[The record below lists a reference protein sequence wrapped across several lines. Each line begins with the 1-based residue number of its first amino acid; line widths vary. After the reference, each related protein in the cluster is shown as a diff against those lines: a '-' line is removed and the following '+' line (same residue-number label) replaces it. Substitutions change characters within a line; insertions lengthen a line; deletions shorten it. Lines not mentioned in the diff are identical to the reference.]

1 MIIVKRTYTPVPG
14 ASGLDKLLEQ
24 VSQETIAAGM
34 PEVKVFR
41 KYLGYHGVMVTMQ
54 EWNTMEEYNDSRNQV
69 RRTPDIRKIFE
80 NIYPLLS
87 ETHKTEIF
95 ESVT

>member
-69 RRTPDIRKIFE
+69 RQTPSIRKIFE

>member
-69 RRTPDIRKIFE
+69 RQTPDIRKIFE

>member
-1 MIIVKRTYTPVPG
+1 MIIGKRTYTPVPG
-14 ASGLDKLLEQ
+14 ASGLAKLLEQ

-69 RRTPDIRKIFE
+69 RQTPNIRKIFE

>member
-14 ASGLDKLLEQ
+14 ASGLAKLLEQ

-54 EWNTMEEYNDSRNQV
+54 KWNTMEEYNDSRNQV
-69 RRTPDIRKIFE
+69 RQTPDIRKIFE

>member
-14 ASGLDKLLEQ
+14 ASDLAKLLEQ

-69 RRTPDIRKIFE
+69 RQTPDIRKIFE

>member
-24 VSQETIAAGM
+24 VSQETITAGM

-69 RRTPDIRKIFE
+69 RQTPHIRKIFE

>member
-1 MIIVKRTYTPVPG
+1 MIIVKRTYTPVPS
-14 ASGLDKLLEQ
+14 ASGLAKLLEQ

-54 EWNTMEEYNDSRNQV
+54 KWNTMEEYNDSRNQV
-69 RRTPDIRKIFE
+69 RQTPDIRKIFE

>member
-69 RRTPDIRKIFE
+69 RQTPNIRKIFE

>member
-14 ASGLDKLLEQ
+14 ASGLAKLLEQ

-54 EWNTMEEYNDSRNQV
+54 KWNTMEAVSY
-69 RRTPDIRKIFE
+69 
-80 NIYPLLS
+80 
-87 ETHKTEIF
+87 THLTLPT
-95 ESVT
+95 SDLV